1 MGKLEYCPLVGSGGC
16 TKLES
21 EITFKKNTFFL
32 AEPFNPEN
40 ERQKRE
46 KAVRSAI
53 KDNLKDNYSEATLKF
68 ADKEPT
74 ESAFFC
80 DICKQIQSSEYGIVD
95 LSGLNPNVLLE
106 FGMMLAWGKPV
117 FVIMKKES
125 EEEVKLKLPSDISW
139 KRAITYRETYD
150 IMEGLIS
157 QLENRSHL
165 KNQPL
170 VGEISLSLPLET
182 HYGSIKKWYD
192 HIGKKSQPEKAVN
205 QKKNSDKIISQYCQS
220 MKMNPDQIIE
230 DAKREAMSYAGKVK
244 SHDEALKK
252 FLCSLNT
259 DAKAHYYWGVLRGFY
274 KHNDIATTFSRPK
287 YTPIQSYDKLTTE
300 QLRKICD
307 VGTLRSRSWILA
319 NSYIGLDVGSLMYL
333 KVEDFHVDKW
343 TETKKIYPVTIRE
356 EVSGTF
362 DHITFIGLDAKIML
376 EEYLKKYGIVGKQ
389 DIVWNMHN
397 HQNFITEFARDVK
410 KAGVGTLDA
419 HKTVE
424 DDGLPKNFAS
434 ITSKALVK
442 RLKDTLEEEILPS
455 NWNLVDYM
463 LGRTR
468 EGIEISTP
476 PLFDEIEKAYLKALP
491 KLTVY
496 DGKIP
501 PIVTNYKIIKPKQ
514 VSNNKAF
521 NKQSLL
527 FR

>member
-1 MGKLEYCPLVGSGGC
+1 
-16 TKLES
+16 
-21 EITFKKNTFFL
+21 
-32 AEPFNPEN
+32 
-40 ERQKRE
+40 
-46 KAVRSAI
+46 
-53 KDNLKDNYSEATLKF
+53 
-68 ADKEPT
+68 
-74 ESAFFC
+74 
-80 DICKQIQSSEYGIVD
+80 
-95 LSGLNPNVLLE
+95 
-106 FGMMLAWGKPV
+106 
-117 FVIMKKES
+117 
-125 EEEVKLKLPSDISW
+125 
-139 KRAITYRETYD
+139 
-150 IMEGLIS
+150 
-157 QLENRSHL
+157 
-165 KNQPL
+165 
-170 VGEISLSLPLET
+170 
-182 HYGSIKKWYD
+182 
-192 HIGKKSQPEKAVN
+192 
-205 QKKNSDKIISQYCQS
+205 